1 MLDAIEL
8 APDQVVVWEPSPK
21 QVELLECDDFE
32 VLYGGAAGGGKTDGL
47 LVDAWCTQHNGP
59 NNKHHRAV
67 IFRKSFP
74 ELKDLI
80 DRANELFPQFIRG
93 VRYDKNEHTF
103 ITPAGAKLELAYC
116 ANDAD
121 RFQYRGRNWNY
132 LGFEELTLWSTPI
145 AYTYLT
151 SRCRTT
157 DRSLPR
163 YVRSTSNP
171 DGPGQAWVMKRW
183 AIAENGAAT
192 VQEFER
198 EFEEVQPDG
207 SIVLRPRIVRRR
219 FIPAK
224 LKDNKYLA
232 GTGYRETLLD
242 LPPDDREA
250 LLEGKWT
257 GNRVRGA
264 YFQSEMQRAR
274 VQGRILPSIPHLRS
288 VPVNTFWD
296 LGHNDTT
303 AIWFHQYSSL
313 QNRFIHA
320 YEDNGKYLDY
330 FSAYLQRLSNERGYV
345 YGTHYLPHDA
355 ENERLVANSGTG
367 KSILSQLK
375 SLLPSHKFVVVPRVD
390 HKFNSIQQARAK
402 FDSCWFDA
410 EECSD
415 GLAALD
421 AYRKKWNARQEVFL
435 DEPEHDRFSNYA
447 DAFQQFGMADVGR
460 TRASRAADTSDT
472 RRNRASNWRAA

>member
-250 LLEGKWT
+250 LLEG
-257 GNRVRGA
+257 
-264 YFQSEMQRAR
+264 
-274 VQGRILPSIPHLRS
+274 
-288 VPVNTFWD
+288 
-296 LGHNDTT
+296 
-303 AIWFHQYSSL
+303 
-313 QNRFIHA
+313 
-320 YEDNGKYLDY
+320 
-330 FSAYLQRLSNERGYV
+330 
-345 YGTHYLPHDA
+345 
-355 ENERLVANSGTG
+355 
-367 KSILSQLK
+367 
-375 SLLPSHKFVVVPRVD
+375 
-390 HKFNSIQQARAK
+390 
-402 FDSCWFDA
+402 
-410 EECSD
+410 
-415 GLAALD
+415 
-421 AYRKKWNARQEVFL
+421 
-435 DEPEHDRFSNYA
+435 
-447 DAFQQFGMADVGR
+447 
-460 TRASRAADTSDT
+460 
-472 RRNRASNWRAA
+472 